1 MNYFDFEKLR
11 DTRMSKVYIETYG
24 CTLNKGD
31 SEILLNTMR
40 DMGLIET
47 NKIEDAE
54 IVVINT
60 CTVRKDT
67 EEKILNRI
75 EEISKV
81 YPSKILVVTGC
92 LATAQPYTVKRVAPK
107 AFIVTTY
114 DPVTIL
120 RIFQTIT
127 GTGAHLSKIDLYATT
142 KGVITI
148 VPIADGCT
156 GFCSFCITRI
166 ARPKL
171 ISYPMDKILSKVRK
185 SIVKGAREIQL
196 TAQDLGAYGLDIYG
210 RRALIDLVREIINI
224 PGDFMLRI
232 GMINPEHV
240 MHFLDELIEVLKHPK
255 VYKFVH
261 IPLQS
266 GDDRVL
272 KIMNRRYTVDD
283 YRYIVKYIRMKIPDV
298 MIATDIIVGHPGED
312 EEAFENT
319 LNLLRELEIERI
331 HMAQYTPRPRTL
343 AATLPQIPPHIRKKR
358 SIKLLKLVEEIG
370 EKQHRK
376 YVGSIIRALTT
387 EKGLK
392 GAIIA
397 RSTSYYPIVIR
408 DNLELGRW
416 VTVRITDATYYDLRG
431 VVVD

>member
-1 MNYFDFEKLR
+1 ML
-11 DTRMSKVYIETYG
+11 KVYVETYG

-31 SEILLNTMR
+31 TEILLNILR
-40 DMGLIET
+40 GIGLAET

-54 IVVINT
+54 IIIINT

-67 EEKILNRI
+67 EEKILSRI
-75 EEISKV
+75 EEISKT
-81 YPSKILVVTGC
+81 YPSKTLVVAGC
-92 LATAQPYTVKRVAPK
+92 LATSQPYTVKKIAPK
-107 AFIVTTY
+107 ALIVTTY
-114 DPVTIL
+114 NPTATLEVLQLAIGKCL
-120 RIFQTIT
+120 N
-127 GTGAHLSKIDLYATT
+127 KIEVYTTT
-142 KGVITI
+142 KGVIAI
-148 VPIADGCT
+148 VPVADGCT
-156 GFCSFCITRI
+156 GSCSFCITRI

-171 ISYPMDKILSKVRK
+171 ISFPMNKILNEVKK

-210 RRALIDLVREIINI
+210 RRALVELINEIVDM

-232 GMINPEHV
+232 GMMNPEHI
-240 MHFLDELIEVLKHPK
+240 MYFLDELINVLKHPK

-272 KIMNRRYTVDD
+272 KIMNRKYTVDE
-283 YRYIVKYIRMKIPDV
+283 YKYIIKYIRMKIPDI

-319 LNLLRELEIERI
+319 LNILRELEIERV

-343 AATLPQIPPHIRKKR
+343 SSALPQIPPHIRKKR
-358 SIKLLKLVEEIG
+358 SIRLLRLIEEIG

-376 YVGSIIRALTT
+376 YIGSMVRALVI
-387 EKGLK
+387 EKGSRNTL
-392 GAIIA
+392 IA
-397 RSTSYYPIVIR
+397 RSTNYYPIVVR
-408 DNLELGRW
+408 GNLELGRW
-416 VTVRITDATYYDLRG
+416 VTIRVTDATYYDLRG
-431 VVVD
+431 VIIN